1 MKKRSVLTFIILIL
15 TIILLISLSQSADD
29 AIDEID
35 EGGGAVEG
43 EKGTIPTATTDTC
56 PSGYTCDAGS
66 DATADQEAVPPSF
79 TVSEDAP
86 ITKFDNIPAD
96 TEIHTEYGDFTG
108 ADFSNAVFGNGGL
121 YEATITGIAAGTTIY
136 FLSSFDDQLFS
147 LTAGS
152 DESEV
157 RVIQFQKNGSS
168 QDRVYMELAQGDS
181 ISHGELLEEMNYHF
195 LAQDDDSV
203 YIYNQDQTLFFLN
216 GSFFYE

>member
-35 EGGGAVEG
+35 EISGAADDG
-43 EKGTIPTATTDTC
+43 IIPTATTDTC

-66 DATADQEAVPPSF
+66 DATADQDAVPASL

-136 FLSSFDDQLFS
+136 FLSSFDDQL
-147 LTAGS
+147 
-152 DESEV
+152 
-157 RVIQFQKNGSS
+157 
-168 QDRVYMELAQGDS
+168 
-181 ISHGELLEEMNYHF
+181 
-195 LAQDDDSV
+195 
-203 YIYNQDQTLFFLN
+203 
-216 GSFFYE
+216 